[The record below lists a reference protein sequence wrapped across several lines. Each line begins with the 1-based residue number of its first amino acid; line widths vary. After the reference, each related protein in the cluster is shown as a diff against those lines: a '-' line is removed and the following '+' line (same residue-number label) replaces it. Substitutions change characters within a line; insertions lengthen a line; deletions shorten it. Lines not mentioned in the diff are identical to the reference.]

1 MITIMDLFEQTVQK
15 GASDLH
21 LINGYY
27 PTIRLRNTLFPLKT
41 TEVLTKES
49 IAKLISSVLSKDQME
64 ELETNKEIDISYEW
78 NEYRFRVNCYYE
90 RSSISACLRVIPSKI
105 KPLEELQ
112 LPEVLHEL
120 AKLNDGLVLLT
131 GPTGEGKST
140 TLAAILNEINLNQE
154 KHIITIEDPIEFIY
168 PRAKSIV
175 SQRELHHDTHSWS
188 KALRAVLRED
198 PNVVLIGEMRD
209 FDTIQ
214 AALTIAETGHLVF
227 STLHTSTTP
236 EAINRI
242 IDVFPPNQQSQIR
255 HQLAS
260 SLRTIISQRLIPNV
274 DDSARVP
281 ALEILMN
288 ISSVST
294 LIREGK
300 TYMIDNVI
308 ETGEEQNMILF
319 EKYLAKLYRQNI
331 ISRETALSIAQR
343 PGEIKKFIA

>member
-1 MITIMDLFEQTVQK
+1 MIDLFQQTVEK
-15 GASDLH
+15 GGSDLH
-21 LINGYY
+21 LISGYY
-27 PTIRLRNTLFPLKT
+27 PTIRVRDTLFPLKT

-49 IAKLISSVLSKDQME
+49 VETLIQSILSTEQKE
-64 ELETNKEIDISYEW
+64 ELESNKDIDISYEW
-78 NEYRFRVNCYYE
+78 NSYRFRVNCYIQQGIM
-90 RSSISACLRVIPSKI
+90 SSCLRVIPAII
-105 KPLEELQ
+105 KPLEDLALPSALHKLSQ
-112 LPEVLHEL
+112 LH
-120 AKLNDGLVLLT
+120 DGLVLLT

-168 PRAKSIV
+168 PKGKSIV
-175 SQRELHHDTHSWS
+175 SQRELHHDTHSWT
-188 KALRAVLRED
+188 KALRSVLRED

-242 IDVFPPNQQSQIR
+242 IDVFPPNQQNQIR

-260 SLRTIISQRLIPNV
+260 VLRTVVSQRLIPNI
-274 DDSARVP
+274 DNTARVP

-288 ISSVST
+288 VSAIST

-308 ETGEEQNMILF
+308 ETGEEHDMILF
-319 EKYLAKLYRQNI
+319 EKYLAKLYRQNM
-331 ISRETALSIAQR
+331 ISRETALSVAQR
-343 PGEIKKFIA
+343 PNEIKKFIV